1 MADKKTKAKDSIKP
15 AQKKYI
21 LLTGK
26 DDSAFCQRVSDKI
39 DAGYELYGSPSI
51 SISLWRVR
59 VSQALVLKK
68 TAAKRTK

>member
-1 MADKKTKAKDSIKP
+1 MTTKEPAKKPKN
-15 AQKKYI
+15 YI

-26 DDSAFCQRVSDKI
+26 DDAAFCQRVSDKM

-51 SISLWRVR
+51 SITLFRVR

-68 TAAKRTK
+68 KSAAKRAKK

>member
-1 MADKKTKAKDSIKP
+1 MSTTKKTDSGKP
-15 AQKKYI
+15 QPKKYI

-26 DDSAFCQRVSDKI
+26 DDAAFCQRVSDKI

-51 SISLWRVR
+51 SISFWRVR

-68 TAAKRTK
+68 IATKRAKK